1 MLRRTGAALM
11 TAVLVVGGCGGDE
24 VDLPIP
30 ARIEKVG
37 NGDDQRATAGN
48 RLAIP
53 FSILVTASDGAAVP
67 RERLIWA
74 VSQGDGAI
82 LSDTVSVTDGAGIA
96 QMFLTLGPAAG
107 EYVVQAALAR
117 KRDAV
122 ITFTATAAPA
132 PVLSEVDPGSFSA
145 GDLVV
150 IRGSFIT
157 DSTIIEFDGKQA
169 ATQNVSI
176 SGQGLA
182 ATVPRCLAAGGVAIT
197 ARVGIAVSAPISG
210 TFQATTDPIRLGVG
224 EYVSLDSEQ
233 LAGCAT
239 FEDATGDREYLFAPQ
254 SVTSALGQTLNYRFR
269 SDSSDI
275 AIPMVQQSARAGQ
288 RPLVLRFDDFLRS
301 QETQLAAL
309 PWDPPA
315 TSGPLMAPIQLDIA
329 VGDRRS
335 FKVCADISC
344 SALSDFDNVT
354 GEVKYAGTKAIIYQD
369 VQAPADGLAQHDFD
383 ELGALF
389 DITLYDV
396 VTRAF
401 GSESDIDR
409 NGRVIILMTPVV
421 NGLTEQSQCSTSF
434 ITGFFF
440 PLDLEPSASRDSR
453 SNQAEIFY
461 ALTPDPQ
468 GTVSCDHSVD
478 RIKRL
483 VPVTFVHEFQHM
495 INFNQHRILRGS
507 NSEETW
513 LNEAMSHM
521 SEEQAALSFE
531 SLGDSS
537 RFTAFALG
545 DLFNAYDYL
554 SATEQ
559 YSPLYSDG
567 SGSLPERGASWL
579 LLRYLVDQNGDDVL
593 RRLSE
598 TGLVGTENLES
609 AAGEELARVLADWFL
624 ANYVSNHPD
633 LSSVPARLRYSTWNF
648 RDTYGNLHAQ
658 DASLFPVPFPIVP
671 RVFNGGEFDVTGTV
685 GSGSGAY
692 YRVVQVPGQ
701 RGFTVELVDGS
712 GNPLSGPAEPRLNVI
727 RIK

>member
-1 MLRRTGAALM
+1 MLRRASAALM
-11 TAVLVVGGCGGDE
+11 TAILMSGCGGDDG

-30 ARIEKVG
+30 AQIEKVG
-37 NGDDQRATAGN
+37 NGDNQRATAGN
-48 RLAIP
+48 RLAVP
-53 FSILVTASDGAAVP
+53 FEILVTASDGSAVP
-67 RERLIWA
+67 REKLIWA

-82 LSDTVSVTDGAGIA
+82 LSDTVSVTDGTGIA
-96 QMFLTLGPAAG
+96 QAFLTLGPEAG

-117 KRDAV
+117 KRDAT
-122 ITFTATAAPA
+122 ITFAAHAAPA
-132 PVLSEVDPGSFSA
+132 PVLSEVDPGSFTS
-145 GDLVV
+145 GDVV
-150 IRGSFIT
+150 TIRGSFIT

-169 ATQNVSI
+169 AIQYVSAL
-176 SGQGLA
+176 GQGLA
-182 ATVPRCLAAGGVAIT
+182 ATVPRCLAPGDVSII
-197 ARVGIAVSAPISG
+197 ARVGMAVSAPITG
-210 TFQATTDPIRLGVG
+210 TFQTTTEPIRLGVG
-224 EYVSLDSEQ
+224 EYLSLDPEV

-239 FEDATGDREYLFAPQ
+239 FEDAPGDREYLFAPQ
-254 SVTSALGQTLNYRFR
+254 SVTSTLGRTLNYRFR
-269 SDSSDI
+269 GDSSDTP
-275 AIPMVQQSARAGQ
+275 IPLVQQRAQ
-288 RPLVLRFDDFLRS
+288 SSDRPLILRFDDFLRG
-301 QETQLAAL
+301 QEAELAGR

-315 TSGPLMAPIQLDIA
+315 TSGPLMAPIQLDIK
-329 VGDRRS
+329 VGDRRL
-335 FKVCADISC
+335 FKVCSDISC
-344 SALSDFDNVT
+344 SALSDFANVT
-354 GEVKYAGTKAIIYQD
+354 GEVKYAGVKAIIYQD
-369 VQAPADGLAQHDFD
+369 MQAPADGLAQDDFD
-383 ELGALF
+383 EMGALF
-389 DITLYDV
+389 DLDLYDI
-396 VTRAF
+396 VTRTF

-409 NGRVIILMTPVV
+409 NGRVIVLMTPVV
-421 NGLTEQSQCSTSF
+421 NGLTEKLQCSTSF

-440 PLDLEPSASRDSR
+440 PLDLEPSASNDSR

-521 SEEQAALSFE
+521 SEEQAALHFE
-531 SLGDSS
+531 SLGDST

-559 YSPLYSDG
+559 YFPLFSEG
-567 SGSLPERGASWL
+567 TGSLPERGATWL
-579 LLRYLVDQNGDDVL
+579 LLRWLADQKGDEVL
-593 RRLSE
+593 RLLSE
-598 TGLVGTENLES
+598 TGLVGTENLIS
-609 AAGEELARVLADWFL
+609 AVGEPLAKVLADWFL

-633 LSSVPARLRYSTWNF
+633 LSPVPARLRYSTWNF
-648 RDTYGNLHAQ
+648 RATYANLHEQ
-658 DASLFPVPFPIVP
+658 DASLFPHPFPIVP
-671 RVFNGGEFDVTGTV
+671 QVFSGGNFDVTGTL

-692 YRVVQVPGQ
+692 YRVVQVAGQ